1 MESTS
6 DCLLLIVIV
15 EIGGGMAVGR
25 HWLVESQERDDVS
38 LGTVGQVSEQ
48 FAALIGSFLQHLL
61 GIQCSPALL
70 IPLTFEA

>member
-38 LGTVGQVSEQ
+38 MGTVGQVS
-48 FAALIGSFLQHLL
+48 
-61 GIQCSPALL
+61 
-70 IPLTFEA
+70 